1 MATEDTSKPKAVSR
15 SPLVLILLLVNL
27 IALGGLGYLQLKLF
41 KQLEKQETVED
52 LINADKDT
60 EKNPLEVALK
70 KDDGVLV
77 PLQTFTANLAQGDG
91 PRRFVRMDAV
101 LKFDKNHNKKEF
113 EARMPQ
119 IRDVIISLLNS
130 KRPRD
135 LLDQNGKNF
144 LKEEIKSSIN
154 NFIINGSVLD
164 VYYVGFQIN

>member
-1 MATEDTSKPKAVSR
+1 MADEENLEAEGMATEDTSKPKACLTESTG
-15 SPLVLILLLVNL
+15 LILLLVNL

-91 PRRFVRMDAV
+91 LDDLFEWMRF
-101 LKFDKNHNKKEF
+101 
-113 EARMPQ
+113 
-119 IRDVIISLLNS
+119 
-130 KRPRD
+130 
-135 LLDQNGKNF
+135 
-144 LKEEIKSSIN
+144 
-154 NFIINGSVLD
+154 
-164 VYYVGFQIN
+164 